1 MKIQTNFSFLPK
13 INLLAPKSK
22 DKKNFF
28 NTENV
33 NNINLYDKRH
43 LYDIFLFLRTDKP

>member
-22 DKKNFF
+22 DKKKFF

-33 NNINLYDKRH
+33 NTNLYDNKH

>member
-22 DKKNFF
+22 DKKKFF
-28 NTENV
+28 NIEND
-33 NNINLYDKRH
+33 NRQ
-43 LYDIFLFLRTDKP
+43 LYDIFLSLRIDKP

>member
-22 DKKNFF
+22 DKKKFF
-28 NTENV
+28 NTENH
-33 NNINLYDKRH
+33 DKH
-43 LYDIFLFLRTDKP
+43 LYDIFLYLRVDKP